1 MLSRGSWGVVD
12 VLCSIGQMPR
22 SGCNFKKRNTARPVL
37 RITRVLEPMIFVYDD
52 KDGRLGRIRTL
63 PDSDLGPVRT
73 VAPMSVV
80 RLPET
85 GPVRRYTRPP
95 ARQSDG
101 YRAAFDQRTLIYD
114 VWIEDGFLKMLCPR
128 LLNLWPILK
137 NGLVAGDKSIRPR
150 RRRFLRYEVLSIP
163 LPDQPIRIEL
173 GDWSAPIIPSGVPRA
188 RFAGRNLLIAVS
200 RNNALDWIGNWAE
213 AHARGHG
220 ANAVILFDNG
230 SDQYV
235 PEEISDTLSGISG
248 LVDHLVLSAPV
259 PYGPPGGT
267 KKLEVPPRFFQTA
280 MLNLVRLHYGARAR
294 GVLSLDIDEIMR
306 PSRVSVYDMAKN
318 SHSGQVAFR
327 GRWCY
332 ASASQPTSQFAH
344 TRAVSAQ
351 KPCGPK
357 WCVVPGSLSGRFNWT
372 VHRLGGPLHQL
383 SMQKRPMFWHCFQ
396 TSTSWKKDRT
406 STHKKAAPDPDLIAD
421 WQRLRVPNREGEP

>member
-1 MLSRGSWGVVD
+1 MSVKTTG
-12 VLCSIGQMPR
+12 
-22 SGCNFKKRNTARPVL
+22 
-37 RITRVLEPMIFVYDD
+37 
-52 KDGRLGRIRTL
+52 TL
-63 PDSDLGPVRT
+63 PNADLDPVRK
-73 VAPMSVV
+73 VIPIPLV
-80 RLPET
+80 RLPEG

-95 ARQSDG
+95 ARQTDG
-101 YRAAFDQRTLIYD
+101 YRAAFDQRTLTYD
-114 VWIEDGFLKMLCPR
+114 AWVENGVLNMLCPR

-137 NGLVAGDKSIRPR
+137 NGLVAGGKSIRPR
-150 RRRFLRYEVLSIP
+150 RRRFLRYEVLSMR
-163 LPDQPIRIEL
+163 LPDQPVRVEF
-173 GDWSAPIIPSGVPRA
+173 GDWTAPIIPSGGSQA

-220 ANAVILFDNG
+220 TDAVILFDNG
-230 SDQYV
+230 SDRYA
-235 PEEISDTLSGISG
+235 PEDISDTLSGITG
-248 LVDHLVLSAPV
+248 LADHLVLSAPV
-259 PYGPPGGT
+259 PYGPPGRT

-280 MLNLVRLHYGARAR
+280 MLNLVRLHYGALAR

-306 PSRVSVYDMAKN
+306 PGRVSVYDMATR
-318 SHSGQVAFR
+318 SRSGQVAFP

-332 ASASQPTSQFAH
+332 AAASQATSQFAH
-344 TRAVSAQ
+344 TLTVGAQ
-351 KPCGPK
+351 KPCLPK

-406 STHKKAAPDPDLIAD
+406 TSHDKSTPDADVISD
-421 WQRLRVPNREGEP
+421 WQRLKGQDCDGEVS

>member
-1 MLSRGSWGVVD
+1 
-12 VLCSIGQMPR
+12 MPD
-22 SGCNFKKRNTARPVL
+22 P
-37 RITRVLEPMIFVYDD
+37 
-52 KDGRLGRIRTL
+52 
-63 PDSDLGPVRT
+63 DLGSART
-73 VAPMSVV
+73 VVPISLV
-80 RLPET
+80 RLPEE

-95 ARQSDG
+95 ARQTDG

-114 VWIEDGFLKMLCPR
+114 AWVEDGVLNMLCPR

-137 NGLVAGDKSIRPR
+137 NGLVAGGKSIRPR
-150 RRRFLRYEVLSIP
+150 RRRFLRYEVLSMR
-163 LPDQPIRIEL
+163 LPDQPVRVEF
-173 GDWSAPIIPSGVPRA
+173 GDWTAPIIPSGVSRA
-188 RFAGRNLLIAVS
+188 RFSGRNLLIAVS

-220 ANAVILFDNG
+220 TDAVILFDNG
-230 SDQYV
+230 SDRYAA
-235 PEEISDTLSGISG
+235 EEISDTLSGIPG
-248 LVDHLVLSAPV
+248 LADHLVLPAPV

-306 PSRVSVYDMAKN
+306 PARVSVYDMAMR
-318 SHSGQVAFR
+318 SRSGQVAFP

-332 ASASQPTSQFAH
+332 AAGSQPTSQFAH
-344 TRAVSAQ
+344 TLTVGAQ
-351 KPCGPK
+351 KPCLPK

-383 SMQKRPMFWHCFQ
+383 SMQERPMFWHCFQ

-406 STHKKAAPDPDLIAD
+406 TSHDKATPDADLISD
-421 WQRLRVPNREGEP
+421 WQRLKGQACNGELS

>member
-1 MLSRGSWGVVD
+1 
-12 VLCSIGQMPR
+12 MPD
-22 SGCNFKKRNTARPVL
+22 P
-37 RITRVLEPMIFVYDD
+37 
-52 KDGRLGRIRTL
+52 
-63 PDSDLGPVRT
+63 DLGSART
-73 VAPMSVV
+73 VVPISLV
-80 RLPET
+80 RLPEE

-95 ARQSDG
+95 ARQTDG

-114 VWIEDGFLKMLCPR
+114 AWVEDGVLNMLCPR

-137 NGLVAGDKSIRPR
+137 NGLVAGGKSIRPR
-150 RRRFLRYEVLSIP
+150 RRRFLRYEVLSMR
-163 LPDQPIRIEL
+163 LPDQPVRVEF
-173 GDWSAPIIPSGVPRA
+173 GDWTAPIIPSGVSRA
-188 RFAGRNLLIAVS
+188 RFSGRNLLIAVS

-220 ANAVILFDNG
+220 TDAVILFDNG
-230 SDQYV
+230 SDRYAA
-235 PEEISDTLSGISG
+235 EEISDTLSGIPG
-248 LVDHLVLSAPV
+248 LADHLVLPAPV

-306 PSRVSVYDMAKN
+306 PARVSVYDMAMR
-318 SHSGQVAFR
+318 SRSGQVAFP

-332 ASASQPTSQFAH
+332 AAGSQPTSQFAH
-344 TRAVSAQ
+344 TLTVGAQ
-351 KPCGPK
+351 KPCLPK

-383 SMQKRPMFWHCFQ
+383 SMQERPMFWHCFQ

-406 STHKKAAPDPDLIAD
+406 TSHDKATPDADLISD
-421 WQRLRVPNREGEP
+421 WQRLKGQACDGELS